1 MAVTASARDHLFET
15 ISQQYEPDDAE
26 ALKAMLT
33 ATSTEFLATKQ
44 DLAELK
50 LELTAEFKDSLYQ
63 QTRTYISWMF
73 GLLTVYTTM
82 AGSFIA
88 IAAIIITR

>member
-33 ATSTEFLATKQ
+33 ATSTEHLATKQ

-50 LELTAEFKDSLYQ
+50 LDFKDALYQ

-73 GLLTVYTTM
+73 GLLTVYTAM